1 MRVEGSENV
10 LISQTGSFDILSRLN
25 TGDTLRAKV
34 IDITAN
40 ELLLKLFDGTLINAG
55 AMTPVNAK
63 RGDLIEFIVKN
74 KVNNQLFLETLKDGG
89 QNLDDSYV
97 EDEIKNKLIELG
109 IKPDK
114 RNMEVASRIR
124 DSGALINTETITKV
138 VDAVVRFKNL
148 TIDKAAYLISNNIVP
163 EEKSIASLNSLVE
176 GRTKLSTE
184 LLDLVSSLGRL
195 QDKELAFAIL
205 KELNALDYATQKTVE
220 DNGSGASHIDYEDGR
235 NYRNQ
240 KSGYIEEDSALKGGA
255 DIDKHKD
262 NFRLESKLPE
272 RDIITKTLEKELGL
286 VGIDKKEILQ
296 IKKKT
301 VDFIDNYRENID
313 EPEKRLIEHLKSNM
327 GGFDKL
333 YRGNEKALKDVFY
346 KAFQRLKSDGAA
358 EGSKVSNKRH
368 SEMDNAVEVI
378 KKSFEKMF
386 VKVGDK
392 TNSQDINVK
401 EIYKDIY
408 KKLEIVRKAL
418 ENSDVPIKEEILSRV
433 DSIKSNIN
441 FLNELNNHSV
451 YLQIPLKI
459 FDRNTTGDIYILK
472 RNSARNRIDPENA
485 TVFLSLNT
493 KNLGQVDSLITVSKK
508 NVSLSLNLEKD
519 EIIDFIKANYIEL
532 YEELLKKNYKLVD
545 IKYRLIDEKVNLLNA
560 HEVLGKQIEKVRSKS
575 FDCKI

>member
-313 EPEKRLIEHLKSNM
+313 EPEKRLIEHLKSNV